1 MVSAQKTIVLTLEI
15 LGNNVGEQ
23 DRAQEWSSSTV
34 IVNLRASN
42 EMIWVLNRVFSVLKS
57 VWAENWTPHL
67 PNFEFHKKSPEINV
81 FTIDLDALKIS
92 ARFIQYEKS

>member
-1 MVSAQKTIVLTLEI
+1 MIIA
-15 LGNNVGEQ
+15 NC
-23 DRAQEWSSSTV
+23 RALKQLISP
-34 IVNLRASN
+34 R
-42 EMIWVLNRVFSVLKS
+42 NRVFSVLKS
-57 VWAENWTPHL
+57 VWAENWTPYL